1 MGFVDILVD
10 EHRGFK
16 VMLDVLDAVTARLDK
31 GGHVPAEMIGDVID
45 FFDIFAHRHHGK
57 EEDLLFPV
65 LEQHGMGPDSSV
77 VAALL
82 AQHET
87 GIAYTGKIRA
97 DFRSFVAGNPEG
109 CRELVGHARGYS
121 ELIRE
126 HIRIEDQYFYRL
138 AASLL
143 TDSERA
149 EITAAMR
156 GPRDSLPAEIRQRY
170 LEMIPRY
177 SGVVAAW
184 KQQGS

>member
-1 MGFVDILVD
+1 MGFIDILVD

-16 VMLDVLDAVTARLDK
+16 AMLDVLDALTARLEK
-31 GGHVPAEMIGDVID
+31 GGNVAPEMIGDVID
-45 FFDIFAHRHHGK
+45 FFDVFAHRHHGK

-65 LEQHGMGPDSSV
+65 LAQHGMGPDKSV

-82 AQHET
+82 AQHEA

-97 DFRSFVAGNPEG
+97 DFRRLAAGNPEG
-109 CRELVGHARGYS
+109 RGELVSHARGYS

-126 HIRIEDQYFYRL
+126 HIRIENEYFYKL

-143 TDSERA
+143 TDAERA
-149 EITAAMR
+149 DITAAMR
-156 GPRDSLPAEIRQRY
+156 GPRDSLPAEVRQRY

-177 SGVVAAW
+177 SQIVAAW
-184 KQQGS
+184 RQQGS

>member
-1 MGFVDILVD
+1 MGFLDILLD

-16 VMLDVLDAVTARLDK
+16 VMLDVLDALTLRLDK
-31 GGHVPAEMIGDVID
+31 GADVPPEMIQDVID

-57 EEDLLFPV
+57 EEDLLFPQ
-65 LEQHGMGPDSSV
+65 LSKHGLGPDSSV

-97 DFRSFVAGNPEG
+97 DFRNLVSGNPDG
-109 CRELVGHARGYS
+109 RRELVAHARGYS

-126 HIRIEDQYFYRL
+126 HIRIENEYFYKL
-138 AASLL
+138 AAELL
-143 TDSERA
+143 TESERA

-156 GPRDSLPAEIRQRY
+156 GPRDRMPDDMRQRY

-177 SGVVAAW
+177 SGVVAGWA
-184 KQQGS
+184 QAAG